1 MKNHLIAGNL
11 PRLAHVQYMCNS
23 YSITQCIYT
32 LQAEALLQRMMAV
45 DGDKS
50 AAQDMA
56 TRQKIASF
64 PPEIYD
70 PDLLTK
76 IKGLP

>member
-1 MKNHLIAGNL
+1 MRKKHTLYL
-11 PRLAHVQYMCNS
+11 L
-23 YSITQCIYT
+23 
-32 LQAEALLQRMMAV
+32 LQAEALLKRMVAI

-50 AAQDMA
+50 VAQDMA

-70 PDLLTK
+70 PDLLSK
-76 IKGLP
+76 IKGMPICNV